1 MIENLRNVSRE
12 MLVNEFSLAHLMVLS
27 LSPPEMVSLAARTG
41 YQAIGLRLIA
51 VTADSP
57 GYPLTFDPTAMRDTK
72 ARLDD
77 TGIRVGDIEFVKI
90 TPEIDIMSLEPF
102 AAAGAELG
110 ARHIIAAPYD
120 PDLGRLAERF
130 GALADLADQYNLSL
144 LLEFF
149 PWTVVPDVRA
159 AIRIVEMAHRS
170 NAGILVDTLHFARS
184 GSRLEHLD
192 LVSPG
197 RFPFV
202 HVCDAMAGGS
212 FTTEQLLHTA
222 RSERLPPGEGDI
234 DIRGI
239 LERLPA
245 DIIIGLEVPMDTL
258 TRERGP
264 EEVARRVRAAAERL
278 ISGT

>member
-1 MIENLRNVSRE
+1 M
-12 MLVNEFSLAHLMVLS
+12 NEFSLAHLTVLS
-27 LSPPEMVSLAARTG
+27 LSPPEMVNVAACTG

-57 GYPLTFDPTAMRDTK
+57 GYPLMFDPPAMRATK

-77 TGIRVGDIEFVKI
+77 TGIRVGDIEFIKI

-102 AAAGAELG
+102 AA
-110 ARHIIAAPYD
+110 P
-120 PDLGRLAERF
+120 
-130 GALADLADQYNLSL
+130 ADLAGQYNLSV

-159 AIRIVEMAHRS
+159 ATRIVEAADRN
-170 NAGILVDTLHFARS
+170 NAGLLVDTLHFARS

-192 LVSPG
+192 LVSPA
-197 RFPFV
+197 RLPFV
-202 HVCDAMAGGS
+202 HVCDAKAGGP

-245 DIIIGLEVPMDTL
+245 GIPIGLEVPMERL

-264 EEVARRVRAAAERL
+264 EEVARHVRAAAGRL
-278 ISGT
+278 ISGI

>member
-1 MIENLRNVSRE
+1 M
-12 MLVNEFSLAHLMVLS
+12 NEFSLAHLTVLS
-27 LSPPEMVSLAARTG
+27 LPPPEMVSVAARTG
-41 YQAIGLRLIA
+41 YQAVGLRLIA

-57 GYPLTFDPTAMRDTK
+57 GYPLMFDPPAMRDTK
-72 ARLDD
+72 TRLDD
-77 TGIRVGDIEFVKI
+77 TGIRVGDIEFIKI

-102 AAAGAELG
+102 AAAGAELE

-130 GALADLADQYNLSL
+130 AALADLAGRYNLSV

-159 AIRIVEMAHRS
+159 AAGIVETADR
-170 NAGILVDTLHFARS
+170 NNTGLLVDTLHFARS
-184 GSRLEHLD
+184 ESRLEHLD
-192 LVSPG
+192 LVSPV
-197 RFPFV
+197 RLPFV
-202 HVCDAMAGGS
+202 HVCDAKAGGP
-212 FTTEQLLHTA
+212 FTTQQLLHTA

-234 DIRGI
+234 DIRAI

-245 DIIIGLEVPMDTL
+245 GIVIGLEVPMENL

-264 EEVARRVRAAAERL
+264 EEVARRVRSAAGRVISER
-278 ISGT
+278 

>member
-1 MIENLRNVSRE
+1 M
-12 MLVNEFSLAHLMVLS
+12 NEFSLAHLTVLS
-27 LSPPEMVSLAARTG
+27 LSPPEMVSVAARTG
-41 YQAIGLRLIA
+41 YQAVGLRLIA
-51 VTADSP
+51 VTPDSP
-57 GYPLTFDPTAMRDTK
+57 GYPLMFDPAAMQDTK
-72 ARLDD
+72 TRLDD

-130 GALADLADQYNLSL
+130 AALADLAGQYNLSV

-159 AIRIVEMAHRS
+159 ATRIVETADR
-170 NAGILVDTLHFARS
+170 NNTGILVDTLHFARS

-192 LVSPG
+192 LVSPA

-202 HVCDAMAGGS
+202 HVCDAMAGES

-222 RSERLPPGEGDI
+222 RSERLPPGGGGI

-239 LERLPA
+239 LKRLPA
-245 DIIIGLEVPMDTL
+245 DIVIGLEVPMDTL
-258 TRERGP
+258 TRECGP
-264 EEVARRVRAAAERL
+264 EEVAHRVRAAAGRL